1 MPAMYPEQLRTL
13 REQNPGLQYDF
24 RGNVIGATPPD
35 SVQMAADAI
44 YQLPGMQP
52 NAWDFGPTRA
62 DFQNSSEFI
71 GPLQPQ
77 WWDPN
82 GELAQRGLGALVAG
96 QDLQQ
101 RPAVRPQNPYVPRQ
115 RTFDQSS
122 DGLPGIAESPDELS
136 NILLQA
142 NQMPIMQPAASEVR
156 YANPPAMLPPELRYQ
171 PMSMHE
177 QHMRA
182 NTLLGGNPYGLS
194 RSPLGRAADW
204 MSDTGRRAAEAQDW
218 VGGVD

>member
-1 MPAMYPEQLRTL
+1 MPAMYPEQLRSL
-13 REQNPGLQYDF
+13 REQNPGLQFDF
-24 RGNVIGATPPD
+24 RGNVIGVTPPN

-62 DFQNSSEFI
+62 DFQNSGEFI

-96 QDLQQ
+96 QDLRP
-101 RPAVRPQNPYVPRQ
+101 RPAARPQNPYAPRQ

-122 DGLPGIAESPDELS
+122 DGLPGIAESSDELS
-136 NILLQA
+136 DILLQT
-142 NQMPIMQPAASEVR
+142 NQMPIMQQARQAAR
-156 YANPPAMLPPELRYQ
+156 QAA
-171 PMSMHE
+171 
-177 QHMRA
+177 
-182 NTLLGGNPYGLS
+182 PYGSNADELWPQIQADPGYYPQS
-194 RSPLGRAADW
+194 SPRGW
-204 MSDTGRRAAEAQDW
+204 
-218 VGGVD
+218 